1 MSFPPQTRPQ
11 IDGPIPPFQV
21 STTEHTSGA
30 EEQQTTR
37 PSSSLNVRQSP
48 TWLIVGEA
56 ITDLLEKGF
65 KPRRTL
71 ILSHGFD
78 EEEVFARRGQ
88 GTIAPFLEKRYG
100 KDGILMVIDEG
111 SGTDD
116 DVRLIPRFD

>member
-1 MSFPPQTRPQ
+1 
-11 IDGPIPPFQV
+11 
-21 STTEHTSGA
+21 
-30 EEQQTTR
+30 
-37 PSSSLNVRQSP
+37 
-48 TWLIVGEA
+48 
-56 ITDLLEKGF
+56 
-65 KPRRTL
+65 L

-116 DVRLIPRFD
+116 DVCLYLRFVRLMVVLRRRFCLAEYGREGVYGYQGMFLVIH

>member
-1 MSFPPQTRPQ
+1 MYV
-11 IDGPIPPFQV
+11 I
-21 STTEHTSGA
+21 E
-30 EEQQTTR
+30 
-37 PSSSLNVRQSP
+37 P
-48 TWLIVGEA
+48 TPLIVGEA

-100 KDGILMVIDEG
+100 NDGILMVIDEG
-111 SGTDD
+111 SGNED
-116 DVRLIPRFD
+116 DVSPCQRVSLTKVLRRRFRYAQYGRERLYGHQGMFFSLHEA

>member
-1 MSFPPQTRPQ
+1 MYVIKRTQ
-11 IDGPIPPFQV
+11 
-21 STTEHTSGA
+21 
-30 EEQQTTR
+30 
-37 PSSSLNVRQSP
+37 
-48 TWLIVGEA
+48 LIAGEA
-56 ITDLLEKGF
+56 ITDLLQKEF

-100 KDGILMVIDEG
+100 TDGILMVIDEG

-116 DVRLIPRFD
+116 DVRLQAGIG